1 MVIGM
6 GTKLKIGANSITKLK
21 SIGGMEL
28 SADTIETTTLDS
40 NGWREFVQG
49 LKDAGEVS
57 GSGFFNP
64 ADTDGQ
70 KAIYDAYVAGTLL
83 NYSIL
88 FPAILGAEWSFSA
101 IVTSISTG
109 AEMEDGIP
117 FEFTLKVS
125 GVPSLGLTP
134 SAGLSA
140 LAFTA
145 TGGALTPTFAN
156 GTFYYNFGGI
166 TGPSIT
172 VNATAANHVL
182 ELYINGVFDRLLV
195 SGVASTAIPLTIGS
209 RKFTILSREVGKTTK
224 VYEAMII
231 KAS

>member
-1 MVIGM
+1 MIIGM

-21 SIGGMEL
+21 SISGMEL
-28 SADTIETTTLDS
+28 SADTIESTTLDS
-40 NGWREFVQG
+40 EGWRTFVQG

-83 NYSIL
+83 PFYIL
-88 FPAILGAEWSFSA
+88 FPSTMGAEWSFSA
-101 IVTSISTG
+101 IVTQVSTS

-125 GVPSLGLTP
+125 GAPSLGLTP
-134 SAGLSA
+134 SGGLTA
-140 LAFTA
+140 LVLTA
-145 TGGALTPTFAN
+145 TGGTLSPTFAN
-156 GTFYYNFGGI
+156 GTFYYSFGGI

-172 VNATAANHVL
+172 VNATATNHTL
-182 ELYINGVFDRLLV
+182 ELYINGVFDRLLT
-195 SGVASTAIPLTIGS
+195 SGSASAAITLTVGS
-209 RKFTILSREVGKTTK
+209 RKFTILSRESGKTTK
-224 VYEAMII
+224 TYEIMVI
-231 KAS
+231 KTS